1 MKGNKI
7 MNCRKSVLINILVL
21 FVLPYIIQTKVSYS
35 QEWDRQKF
43 IDAVIAEIK
52 LNKGRT
58 MGHSPSKILHI
69 YSVEIP
75 DDAEI
80 LHREKN
86 YNYEICP
93 VYITY
98 AHRTSNYKVVK
109 QRVPFDVIVF
119 LNPKDSYASMNKQTD
134 RIVKF
139 ETTIYWQY
147 EESTKEFKKTLDG
160 LRNLSNTSFEELY
173 GAEDNFPSKWK
184 K

>member
-1 MKGNKI
+1 MKFK
-7 MNCRKSVLINILVL
+7 KSFIINL
-21 FVLPYIIQTKVSYS
+21 FLLFILPYTILTEKSIS

-43 IDAVIAEIK
+43 IDAIIEEIK

-58 MGHSPSKILHI
+58 MGHSPTKILHI

-75 DDAEI
+75 EDAEI

-98 AHRTSNYKVVK
+98 VHRASNYKIVK

-119 LNPKDSYASMNKQTD
+119 LNPKDSYASMNKQSD
-134 RIVKF
+134 RIAKF
-139 ETTIYWQY
+139 ETTTYWQY
-147 EESTKEFKKTLDG
+147 EESTNEFKKTLDG
-160 LRNLSNTSFEELY
+160 MKNLSNTSFEELY